1 MGRLRDRYA
10 AMKTCTTCQT
20 ECIQNALFCPSCGC
34 PFSSKAPRDDEN
46 LVGLCIG
53 DSYRLYEQIGRG
65 AMGAIY
71 KAEQLSLAKDVALK
85 VLHRHLL
92 KDPTLTRRFHRE
104 ARAASR
110 INHPNCIT
118 IIDFGQTDDGHLY
131 IAMEYIDG
139 FDLAEVLYREHPFS
153 YARIL
158 HILKQVCMALDEAHA
173 LGVIHRDLKPEN
185 IMLTQRRMEPDF
197 IKVLD
202 FGIAKITD
210 PKHKKGETFETIA
223 GVVCG
228 TPEYMSPEQARGQ
241 VLDARSDLYSL
252 GAILYQL
259 LTDQLPFDGSS
270 PMEVVTRHLTEPV
283 PCPTLVV
290 PGIHP
295 EMNRLTQRLM
305 AKKPEHRPDSARA
318 LLDEI
323 VRLEGLLGDT
333 PLPEST
339 TGGGQPIDNPE
350 RHRRFLES
358 SETDVYPSCDGLPA
372 PHVLDLVT
380 PRNFSLD
387 RDPSDLTP
395 REMQRLETEA
405 TEAPTNRRPRR
416 FTTGTAGPRGRA
428 WLSLSLATIVA
439 LGIASY
445 LLMLSS
451 QPTIGPI
458 GSTGET
464 IVLYEQLPGP
474 PSPAAPA
481 MVPPP
486 MRRLSPQDTAQSKE
500 PPVARGGRP
509 TTSETPSSTRASE
522 PKAAP
527 PVTML
532 VVDKETPRTV
542 AKSPKK
548 NANTS
553 RKGRRTR
560 GSTATPSER
569 IPRRASARV
578 ITTEPSDATEA
589 KTIQPMPSIREI
601 LDRARSHKAA
611 GQWANVITTYREAY
625 RVRASGRYLKEIGM
639 AYVKLGNMTSACRY
653 FRRSVQRLPSAKRLD
668 AIERL
673 AVFGCN
679 LSL

>member
-1 MGRLRDRYA
+1 
-10 AMKTCTTCQT
+10 
-20 ECIQNALFCPSCGC
+20 
-34 PFSSKAPRDDEN
+34 
-46 LVGLCIG
+46 
-53 DSYRLYEQIGRG
+53 
-65 AMGAIY
+65 MGAIY

-139 FDLAEVLYREHPFS
+139 LDLAEVLYREHPFS

-185 IMLTQRRMEPDF
+185 IMLTSRRMEPDF
-197 IKVLD
+197 VKVLD

-241 VLDARSDLYSL
+241 LLDARSDLYSL

-270 PMEVVTRHLTEPV
+270 PMEVVTKHLTEPV
-283 PCPTLVV
+283 PNPTLVI

-295 EMNRLTQRLM
+295 EMSRLTQQLM
-305 AKKPEHRPDSARA
+305 AKKAEHRPESAQA
-318 LLDEI
+318 LLDEL
-323 VRLEGLLGDT
+323 VRLETLLGDT
-333 PLPEST
+333 PLPEKMT
-339 TGGGQPIDNPE
+339 ADGHPTDNPE
-350 RHRRFLES
+350 RRKRFLES
-358 SETDVYPSCDGLPA
+358 SETGVYPSCDGLPA
-372 PHVLDLVT
+372 PLELDLVT
-380 PRNFSLD
+380 PQNFSLD
-387 RDPSDLTP
+387 RDPSELTP

-405 TEAPTNRRPRR
+405 TEAPQYRRPRR
-416 FTTGTAGPRGRA
+416 FTTGSNPLRGRA
-428 WLSLSLATIVA
+428 WLSLSLAAIVA
-439 LGIASY
+439 LGIAGY

-451 QPTIGPI
+451 QPTIGPT

-481 MVPPP
+481 RVLPP
-486 MRRLSPQDTAQSKE
+486 MQRLSVQDTAKTKE
-500 PPVARGGRP
+500 LHVDKSAQPS
-509 TTSETPSSTRASE
+509 TLETSTSTQAPE
-522 PKAAP
+522 PKAASA
-527 PVTML
+527 VTVL
-532 VVDKETPRTV
+532 VVDDEILKPV
-542 AKSPKK
+542 APPPKK
-548 NANTS
+548 SANAS
-553 RKGRRTR
+553 RKGRKTR
-560 GSTATPSER
+560 
-569 IPRRASARV
+569 SARTKSSKQPV
-578 ITTEPSDATEA
+578 RGASSPATGDKQSNATQA
-589 KTIQPMPSIREI
+589 KTVQPTPSIRDI

-611 GQWANVITTYREAY
+611 GQWAKVITSYREAF
-625 RVRASGRYLKEIGM
+625 RVRSSGRYLKEIGM
-639 AYVKLGNMTSACRY
+639 AYVKLGNMANACRY
-653 FRRSVQRLPSAKRLD
+653 FRRSIQRLPSSKRLD